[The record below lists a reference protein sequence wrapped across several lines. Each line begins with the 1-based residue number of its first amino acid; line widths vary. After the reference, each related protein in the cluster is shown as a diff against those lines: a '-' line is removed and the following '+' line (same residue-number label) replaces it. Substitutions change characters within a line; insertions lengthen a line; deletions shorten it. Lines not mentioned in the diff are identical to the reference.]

1 MLYISIIQANTR
13 FIKHNFVSFILKRNI
28 MSRYFI
34 LFVLSSILTIH
45 AYGQADSTANI
56 KKSVVTL
63 YNGEQII
70 GKIISDDGREILIVS
85 EKIGKI
91 YIAKSD
97 IKEITDL
104 ENTAK
109 KMEGGDYILEGPF
122 TTRYSF
128 TTNALPIKKNVNY
141 AMLNLYGPEIHF
153 AVTNKLSL
161 GIMSTWLGS
170 PIALVAKYTL
180 KTKNEKL
187 NFAIGGIM
195 GSSGYFNKAR
205 GYGGLGWL
213 TVTYGNRIDNI
224 SFSGGYGFIGNSNSN
239 LNPFTGGPL
248 FSIAGITKVGK
259 KSSVIF
265 DSMLS
270 FTQRKREITNNY
282 YDGNGNYYYN
292 TEIVKENN
300 IAFFLMPGFRFQSTE
315 NKAFQVSLAGVIDL
329 RGSETFSFPLPMCSW
344 FFKL

>member
-1 MLYISIIQANTR
+1 M
-13 FIKHNFVSFILKRNI
+13 H
-28 MSRYFI
+28 
-34 LFVLSSILTIH
+34 LFS
-45 AYGQADSTANI
+45 QADTTTKE

-70 GKIISDDGREILIVS
+70 GKIISDDGREILIIS

-97 IKEITDL
+97 IKEISLLGD
-104 ENTAK
+104 TAK
-109 KMEGGDYILEGPF
+109 KIEGGDYILEGPF

-170 PIALVAKYTL
+170 PIALVGKYTI

-187 NFAIGGIM
+187 NFALGSII

-213 TVTYGNRIDNI
+213 TATYGNRIDNI
-224 SFSGGYGFIGNSNSN
+224 SFSGGYGFLGNSNSS

-248 FSIAGITKVGK
+248 LSVAGITKIGK
-259 KSSVIF
+259 KSSIIF
-265 DSMLS
+265 DSMFS
-270 FTQRKREITNNY
+270 FMRRKREVTNEY
-282 YDGNGNYYYN
+282 YDGNGYYYMN
-292 TEIVKENN
+292 TTIVEENN

-329 RGSETFSFPLPMCSW
+329 RGSETFTFPMPMCSW